1 MGFEVGQRVAD
12 YEIEGLLGIGGM
24 GRVYRVRNVISNRTE
39 AMKVLLADVRV
50 EPDFAARFV
59 SEIRTLAAL
68 DHPHIAQLHTA
79 MQVGNELIMMMEFV
93 DGSTLHQLARQATL
107 PTEQV
112 VKYMHQVLA
121 ALSFAHSRGVIHRDI
136 KPANIMVTP
145 QGIVKLTDFGIAK
158 SRLQGELTRP
168 GTTVGSLNYMSPE
181 QAQGGCTVD
190 GRADLYSLGVT
201 MYELLTGK
209 QPFEDESAYV
219 VLHRQ
224 LHVDPQPPSQ
234 LNPLLSRSI
243 NDLVLK
249 ALQKDPAKRFQNAAA
264 FSDALCKATGVAAR
278 TPVENYPKLSGVSG
292 GRTYPRLWVAAPRWV
307 WITPAILGGVGAL
320 GFAALSL
327 PHPPIYG
334 AVAKT
339 VGPLINRAA
348 TVSSAAHHQMAVAGR
363 GKVSGATLAAP
374 IKIQANGKDPATGF
388 ADRASET
395 VAATEDAT
403 NLITLSIKPPGIP
416 TSVKSVPASAAPL
429 ARASS
434 PPGRVTEP
442 KLAKLEY
449 KAASIPEGVPAGEEE
464 AKSKPLP
471 AVPPAELQQLR
482 AKESELAERA
492 TAVRLS
498 VLRLK
503 SQQEASGDGLGQD
516 VAGAY
521 VRMNAYL
528 SAGKA
533 DLQDGDAAAAR
544 DHIAKAETEVD
555 LLEKL
560 FNH

>member
-1 MGFEVGQRVAD
+1 VGFEVGQRVAD

-24 GRVYRVRNVISNRTE
+24 GRVYRVRNVISDRTE

-68 DHPHIAQLHTA
+68 DHPHIAQLRTA

-93 DGSTLHQLARQATL
+93 DGFTLHQLVRQATL
-107 PTEQV
+107 PTNQV
-112 VKYMHQVLA
+112 VRYMHQVLA

-158 SRLQGELTRP
+158 SKLQGELTRP

-181 QAQGGCTVD
+181 QAQGGCAID
-190 GRADLYSLGVT
+190 GRADIYSLGVT
-201 MYELLTGK
+201 MYELLTGR

-224 LHVDPQPPSQ
+224 LHVDPRPPIE

-264 FSDALCKATGVAAR
+264 FSDALCKATGIAAP
-278 TPVENYPKLSGVSG
+278 TPVEKYPGASPATM
-292 GRTYPRLWVAAPRWV
+292 GRTHPRSWAGASRKAWIAPAV
-307 WITPAILGGVGAL
+307 LGGVGVL
-320 GFAALSL
+320 GFATFSL
-327 PHPPIYG
+327 PHPRVYG
-334 AVAKT
+334 ALAKT
-339 VGPLINRAA
+339 VSPLIGQAA
-348 TVSSAAHHQMAVAGR
+348 MVSGAAHHTIALASGGMVSAV
-363 GKVSGATLAAP
+363 TLAAP
-374 IKIQANGKDPATGF
+374 IKIQGNGKDPATDVAAHANEAF
-388 ADRASET
+388 
-395 VAATEDAT
+395 AATEDVTEIAT
-403 NLITLSIKPPGIP
+403 LPIKPSGLPEG
-416 TSVKSVPASAAPL
+416 VKQVPASAVPL
-429 ARASS
+429 ARTSS
-434 PPGRVTEP
+434 RLGHVAEQRLTN
-442 KLAKLEY
+442 LEY
-449 KAASIPEGVPAGEEE
+449 KAASIPEVISAREKE
-464 AKSKPLP
+464 AKAPPMP
-471 AVPPAELQQLR
+471 AANAAELERLR
-482 AKESELAERA
+482 IQESALNARA
-492 TAVRLS
+492 STVRLS

-503 SQQEASGDGLGQD
+503 SQQEAAGDGLGQD

-533 DLQDGDAAAAR
+533 DLDDGDAAAAG

-555 LLEKL
+555 LLEKR
-560 FNH
+560 FRQ